1 MAIASL
7 RSGDVVSVAAK
18 VRVGPFPPHPASTF
32 AHTKLTLCFI
42 YRKLD
47 SIRGDLVR
55 RATTEGV
62 ETRETSR
69 TAIVRLRMLDDVGN
83 AARLWNAYRGAR
95 GGGVFFSKQNAVS
108 GSNANALAIAKQA
121 ATSSR
126 HAWRARVGAL
136 AQRSYRIA
144 EPLLALH
151 GVVLRELGDDEE
163 LVAHLAETASLARK
177 AGEEEEGLRF
187 IHQARALVARHMKSL
202 PARTSRAQSQVPDT
216 GLACVNDEDDP
227 YGFAR
232 HAMSSPLARWRLEE
246 AKLLWASGRD
256 RMAIAAGRTLLEA
269 TSPGTMAFLRVS
281 GSSAGVHPTRRG
293 SGSSIG
299 GAQSQQVGHQDV
311 RFYEIACLISK
322 WQGAT
327 RTESSKSVIET
338 HASIVRGVNGV
349 SVAARTGQ
357 LRLPPSSRNVPPGQG
372 QMHRMLRRA
381 HFRLAQFAD
390 NLYTQATARLSSP
403 EWSLSEKLRARNEE
417 ELASLKLGRAQKR
430 ARLGQGGG
438 NGAAGRDPKMTR
450 EEALAVEEEI
460 RVLHRRI
467 FPLEKQVLLDREE
480 TGKLKDDRVKWLLI
494 ALQAYRRCL
503 EAGSTGGLGTTG
515 ASVPPGSYQG
525 GSSMS
530 SSGADQRVVFRIVD
544 IWFSVCGSV
553 DGFQQKTF
561 GGNGLVEKVNEDVAK
576 LVQRSNV
583 PSWNFLPLSYQICGR
598 LGTESVPGNEFSAV
612 LRQLVDR
619 MAGEHPYHV
628 LYHVQALKRGDR
640 VGGAGPLSESY
651 SAPRQKIEAAKDVL
665 ECFARHS
672 KHHGNMVSQMDVMI
686 EAYIELARHT
696 VDAGRGASDGSFQ
709 IPTACK
715 KRALRDLDLVPI
727 VTANVPVDPTMR
739 YATGSFPSFVNFED
753 TCRLVG
759 GINQPK
765 LVNAFGSDGVA
776 YKQLAKAGNDDLRQ
790 DAVGI
795 SHLPHSAD

>member
-1 MAIASL
+1 
-7 RSGDVVSVAAK
+7 
-18 VRVGPFPPHPASTF
+18 
-32 AHTKLTLCFI
+32 
-42 YRKLD
+42 
-47 SIRGDLVR
+47 
-55 RATTEGV
+55 
-62 ETRETSR
+62 
-69 TAIVRLRMLDDVGN
+69 
-83 AARLWNAYRGAR
+83 
-95 GGGVFFSKQNAVS
+95 
-108 GSNANALAIAKQA
+108 
-121 ATSSR
+121 
-126 HAWRARVGAL
+126 
-136 AQRSYRIA
+136 
-144 EPLLALH
+144 
-151 GVVLRELGDDEE
+151 
-163 LVAHLAETASLARK
+163 
-177 AGEEEEGLRF
+177 
-187 IHQARALVARHMKSL
+187 
-202 PARTSRAQSQVPDT
+202 
-216 GLACVNDEDDP
+216 
-227 YGFAR
+227 
-232 HAMSSPLARWRLEE
+232 
-246 AKLLWASGRD
+246 
-256 RMAIAAGRTLLEA
+256 
-269 TSPGTMAFLRVS
+269 
-281 GSSAGVHPTRRG
+281 
-293 SGSSIG
+293 
-299 GAQSQQVGHQDV
+299 
-311 RFYEIACLISK
+311 
-322 WQGAT
+322 
-327 RTESSKSVIET
+327 
-338 HASIVRGVNGV
+338 
-349 SVAARTGQ
+349 
-357 LRLPPSSRNVPPGQG
+357 
-372 QMHRMLRRA
+372 MLRRA

-515 ASVPPGSYQG
+515 VSVPPGSYQG
-525 GSSMS
+525 GSSTS

-553 DGFQQKTF
+553 NGFQQKTF

-790 DAVGI
+790 DAVSI
-795 SHLPHSAD
+795 SHLPHPAD